1 VKNDFCDIAD
11 LQNEADVEAL
21 VAEPLIKALGY
32 TDEDHNIR
40 RKASIQEFKVGKGSK
55 ASLYRP
61 DYILS
66 VGGNPAVVVDAKAPT
81 ADLDAWEYQCA
92 SYCLELNKAYDY
104 NPVHYFILTNGIKT
118 TLYQW
123 DVKRPLVALD
133 FADLDKAG
141 AKFAELRSV
150 VSRAAVIAHS
160 SSLRAHLD
168 DSVFELRTVS
178 LPELTLKFQR
188 MHQYIWTK
196 EKMSPSAAFEE
207 LMKVVFVKIQ
217 KDRELHSKLGSDPK
231 PKYSDVVFSTD
242 WVAKQTQNESPIN
255 DPLFTNLVKGLE
267 AQVVK
272 KLKKRIF
279 SPSERINLSAETIR
293 WIVKEIENLDF
304 AAMEEDIHGRMFE
317 SFLDATVRGRE
328 LGQFF
333 TPRDIV
339 DLMVALADLR
349 VSKKDGAETV
359 LDACCGS
366 GGFLIAAMADM
377 VRKADALVGL
387 SNQQREAIRAA
398 IQNESL
404 YGIDAGSNPAIYRIA
419 RMNMYLHGDGGSHIY
434 FADALD
440 KKLGHVGRN
449 DLETED
455 QLTELRSLLLTG
467 GKRFDVILS
476 NPPFSMKYSR
486 DDSYQA
492 GILTQYEIAVDRS
505 RGQLLG
511 SLLSSVMFLERYKD
525 LVAPDGR
532 VLAIIDESVLSG
544 ESYAHVREFIRR
556 NFIIVGVVSLPGDAF
571 RRASA
576 RVKTSILVLR
586 PRKPKESQPDVFM
599 ATATVLGLEDRVARR
614 IGVGRVDLSSKKIK
628 EAARIVQEFQDF
640 SAGQPGPY
648 VVPAANISDRLDVK
662 FCRNDRGRKAATWK
676 KSGYSVTTVG
686 AELALASKRS
696 VKVDPN
702 DIYQFLRVNYDGDVI
717 EGELINGDECSY
729 STLYVVREWDVLLS
743 NMGVGRGAVGIVP
756 PHHDGKYV
764 SNEYTILTAG
774 SKEEAVYYVNLLRT
788 KEILADILS
797 TTTGMN
803 RGRIKWG
810 NIAGVQ
816 VPKYVPGS
824 PEIVALVSEL
834 EAFWT
839 AYAAFQTSKRLH
851 VSNVSTALHVD
862 GADAQERWLGFKPPE

>member
-1 VKNDFCDIAD
+1 MKNDYCNLAD
-11 LQNEADVEAL
+11 LKNEADVEAL
-21 VAEPLIKALGY
+21 IVEPLLKTLGY
-32 TDEDHNIR
+32 SDKETR

-55 ASLYRP
+55 SSLYRP
-61 DYILS
+61 DYVLS
-66 VGGNPAVVVDAKAPT
+66 INGTPAVVVDAKSPST
-81 ADLDAWEYQCA
+81 ALNEWEYQCS

-104 NPVHYFILTNGIKT
+104 NPVQFFILSNGVQSAV
-118 TLYQW
+118 YRW
-123 DVKRPLVALD
+123 DVKRPLLTLD
-133 FADLDKAG
+133 FSDLSAG
-141 AKFAELRSV
+141 NAKFAALV
-150 VSRAAVIAHS
+150 GFVSRAAVAAQS
-160 SSLRAHLD
+160 SSLRQSLD
-168 DSVFELRTVS
+168 DSDFELQKVS
-178 LPELTLKFQR
+178 LAELTHRFQK

-196 EKMSPSAAFEE
+196 EKKSPSAAFEE

-217 KDRELHSKLGSDPK
+217 CDRDVHAKLGPDPK
-231 PKYSDVVFSTD
+231 PKYRDIVFSSD
-242 WVAKQTQNESPIN
+242 WVVKQTQNESPIN
-255 DPLFTNLVKGLE
+255 DPLFRNLVAGLE

-272 KLKKRIF
+272 KAKKRIF
-279 SPSERINLSAETIR
+279 ATTEKINLSPETIR
-293 WIVKEIENLDF
+293 WIVKEIENIDF

-333 TPRDIV
+333 TPRDVV
-339 DLMVALADLR
+339 DLMVSLADLQ
-349 VSKKDGAETV
+349 VTKKSAETV

-387 SNQQREAIRAA
+387 SNQQRDAIRSS

-404 YGIDAGSNPAIYRIA
+404 YGIDAGSDPAIYRIA

-440 KKLGHVGRN
+440 KKLGQVGRA

-455 QLTELRSLLLTG
+455 QLNELRRLFLTD

-486 DDSYQA
+486 ADAYQA
-492 GILTQYEIAVDRS
+492 DILTQYAIAVDRS
-505 RGQLLG
+505 RGKLLG

-532 VLAIIDESVLSG
+532 ILAIIDESVLSG
-544 ESYAHVREFIRR
+544 ESYTHVRDFIRE
-556 NFIIVGVVSLPGDAF
+556 NFVIVGVISLPGDAF

-576 RVKTSILVLR
+576 RVKTSILILR
-586 PRKPKESQPDVFM
+586 PRKPQESQPDVFM
-599 ATATVLGLEDRVARR
+599 ATATVIGLEASVARR
-614 IGVGRVDLSSKKIK
+614 IGLGRVDLVARKRK
-628 EAARIVQEFQDF
+628 EVSDIVTDF
-640 SAGQPGPY
+640 GKFMAGTPGPY
-648 VVPAANISDRLDVK
+648 VVPAVNLSGRLDVK
-662 FCRNDRGRKAATWK
+662 FCRNDRGRKAGTWT
-676 KSGYSVTTVG
+676 KSGYTLTTVG
-686 AELALASKRS
+686 TELTLTSKRN

-702 DIYQFLRVNYDGDVI
+702 DAYQFLRVNYDGDVL
-717 EGELINGDECSY
+717 EGDLINGDECSY
-729 STLYVVREWDVLLS
+729 STLHVLRAWDILLS

-764 SNEYTILTAG
+764 SNEYTILRAA
-774 SKEEAVYYVNLLRT
+774 SKEEAVYYVSLLRT

-803 RGRIKWG
+803 RGRIKWD
-810 NIAGVQ
+810 NIANVK
-816 VPKYVPGS
+816 VPKYVAGS
-824 PEIVALVSEL
+824 PEIVALTADL
-834 EAFWT
+834 EAFWV
-839 AYAAFQTSKRLH
+839 AYDAFRTGKSKH
-851 VSNVSTALHVD
+851 VANLSTALQLE